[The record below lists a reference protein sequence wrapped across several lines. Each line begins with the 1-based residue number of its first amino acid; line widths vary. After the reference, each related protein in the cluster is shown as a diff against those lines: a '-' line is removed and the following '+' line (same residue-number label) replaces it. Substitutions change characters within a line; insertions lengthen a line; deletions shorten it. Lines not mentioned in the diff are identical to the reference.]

1 MNLIKISGNTLV
13 NPEKI
18 SMIEFQDFN
27 GVRQLVVTIE
37 GQQKVATISAIE
49 LLSEFTKAGVTT
61 DDKLFQFWAG

>member
-1 MNLIKISGNTLV
+1 
-13 NPEKI
+13 
-18 SMIEFQDFN
+18 MIEFQDFN